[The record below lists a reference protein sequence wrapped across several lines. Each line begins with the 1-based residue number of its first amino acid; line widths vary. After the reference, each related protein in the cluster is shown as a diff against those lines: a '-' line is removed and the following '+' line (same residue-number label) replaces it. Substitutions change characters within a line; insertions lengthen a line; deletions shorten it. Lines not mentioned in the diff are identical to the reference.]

1 MENFQV
7 LPFLYG
13 VIGGLGLF
21 LYGMKLMSDGL
32 QKSAGDGLRKIL
44 EKLTSNRFI
53 GAFVGIVITSI
64 IQSSSA
70 TTVMVV
76 GFVNAGLLKLTQALS
91 VVLGANIGTTITGQ
105 IIAFKIT
112 DFALPAIGIGVF
124 MRIFLKHPR
133 IHYYGEVLI
142 GFGMLFLGLDIM
154 KDSFGPLKSS
164 AGFKEL
170 FVTFSKNPVMAVMA
184 GAVLTMIIQSSSA
197 TLGITMALAFN
208 GILDFYT
215 AAAFVLGENIGT
227 TVTANLAAIGTSRA
241 ARRAALGHFLFN
253 LIGVIYMLVFLKFMM
268 TAVDSFTPGNPD
280 FVSADGTRPNIS
292 RHIAN
297 FHTLF
302 NIINTLLFLP
312 FINRLADLC
321 IILIPGREKGRKE
334 IILDD
339 NLLNTPEM
347 AISNARKEVSRMSD
361 QVVEMLELSK
371 KGFFE
376 KDLKSI
382 RRVFELENSV
392 DLMEKNISE
401 YLTKL
406 FHKPIS
412 ESNSYR
418 INTMIHVIH
427 DLEKVGDYAESITKY
442 ADKMIREKISFSEDA
457 NEEAQYLFDVAIRFA
472 KHVLDVYNKDKDPE
486 ELSTADEDLI
496 DELKINLKNNHLG
509 RLNQGVCTAEH
520 GILYVDLINKLEK
533 AGDNIFNIAQAV
545 LGTYK

>member
-1 MENFQV
+1 MENFEV
-7 LPFLYG
+7 LPFLYAI
-13 VIGGLGLF
+13 VGGLGLF

-32 QKSAGDGLRKIL
+32 QKSAGEGLRKVL
-44 EKLTSNRFI
+44 EKLTSNRVI
-53 GAFVGIVITSI
+53 GAFVGVVITSI

-105 IIAFKIT
+105 IIAFQIT
-112 DFALPAIGIGVF
+112 DLALPAIGIGVF
-124 MRIFLKHPR
+124 LRIFLKHPR
-133 IHYYGEVLI
+133 FHYLGEVFI

-154 KDSFGPLKSS
+154 KGSFAPLNGSEE
-164 AGFKEL
+164 FKQL
-170 FVTFSKNPVMAVMA
+170 FITFSKNPLMAVFA
-184 GAVLTMIIQSSSA
+184 GALLTMIIQSSSA
-197 TLGITMALAFN
+197 TLGITMVLAFN
-208 GILDFYT
+208 GIIDFYT

-227 TVTANLAAIGTSRA
+227 TVTANIAAIGTSRA

-253 LIGVIYMLVFLKFMM
+253 VIGVTYMLIFLKYMLV
-268 TAVDSFTPGNPD
+268 AVNSFTPGDAD
-280 FVSADGTRPNIS
+280 FVTAAGTKPYIS

-302 NIINTLLFLP
+302 NIINTIIFLP
-312 FINRLADLC
+312 FIGKLADLC
-321 IILIPGREKGRKE
+321 LILIPGKEKGGRE

-347 AISNARKEVSRMSD
+347 AISNAKNEVLQMSD
-361 QVVEMLELSK
+361 QVIKMLELSK

-376 KDLKSI
+376 HDLKAI
-382 RRVFELENSV
+382 KEVFELEHSV
-392 DLMEKNISE
+392 DLMEKHISE

-412 ESNSYR
+412 ESNSFR

-427 DLEKVGDYAESITKY
+427 DLEKVGDYAESIAKY
-442 ADKMIREKISFSEDA
+442 ADRMIRENIVFSEDA
-457 NEEAQYLFDVAIRFA
+457 NDEAEYLFDVAIRFA
-472 KHVLDVYNKDKDPE
+472 KHVLDIYNNDKSPE

-509 RLNQGVCTAEH
+509 RLNQGICTADH
-520 GILYVDLINKLEK
+520 GILYVDLVNKLEK
-533 AGDNIFNIAQAV
+533 TGDNIFNIAQAIE
-545 LGTYK
+545 GTYK